1 MEKYGQR
8 LLTFSGKKTGQQIS
22 EKYLISCLIQEMK
35 IESSEVLYLFENLS
49 QRRQMVSV
57 GEDIKARALLGRF
70 SQLGTKEG
78 HLGRGEDQPG
88 IHLHQTG
95 L

>member
-1 MEKYGQR
+1 
-8 LLTFSGKKTGQQIS
+8 
-22 EKYLISCLIQEMK
+22 
-35 IESSEVLYLFENLS
+35 
-49 QRRQMVSV
+49 MVSV

-88 IHLHQTG
+88 DHLHQTG